1 MKYDTRQETFE
12 FYQGRIENDKSITE
26 GDWLFYD
33 KPKMFYEGKGDVSLY
48 SKEREMYIL
57 GDEGEYYEDRG
68 FSKVFGKAL
77 MKKLFEND
85 YSIFVAADT
94 LVSQDS
100 PDIKEKYVSAYYGVR
115 IFKNDLQGK
124 ADSLAYQ
131 FTDST
136 IYLYNDPILWSEEN
150 QMEADSMRILT
161 ANEAIDKIYM
171 KDRSFVT
178 SKDTSDNFNQ
188 IKGREMLTHLKD
200 EQISKV
206 DVSGNAES
214 IYYVWEKD
222 SILMGMNKLICSD
235 MLILFLDGKVSRIK
249 AMAKPEGTLTPPD
262 EFVEDQ
268 RLLQGFAWRVEERT
282 TYDDILAWRRAAVR
296 RKLLQEELDQLDEK

>member
-1 MKYDTRQETFE
+1 M
-12 FYQGRIENDKSITE
+12 
-26 GDWLFYD
+26 
-33 KPKMFYEGKGDVSLY
+33 SLY
-48 SKEREMYIL
+48 YKEREMYIL

-68 FSKVFGKAL
+68 FSKVSGKAL

-85 YSIFVAADT
+85 TLFVAADT

-100 PDIKEKYVSAYYGVR
+100 PDIKQKYVSAYYGVR
-115 IFKNDLQGK
+115 IFKNDLQGL

-136 IYLYNDPILWSEEN
+136 IYLYNDPILWSDEN

-188 IKGREMLTHLKD
+188 IKGREMLTHLKE

-249 AMAKPEGTLTPPD
+249 AMVKPEGTLTPPD